1 VSIQRARRLLVA
13 GAGAMLLVLAATT
26 DVAAMT
32 YCVSPSGSDGSPGSA
47 ASPWERTGR
56 AYREMS
62 RPASFGS
69 GETAR
74 ITYPAAPGEQA

>member
-1 VSIQRARRLLVA
+1 
-13 GAGAMLLVLAATT
+13 MLLVLVATT

-32 YCVSPSGSDGSPGSA
+32 HCVSSSGNDGSPGSA
-47 ASPWERTGR
+47 ASPWKHIGR

-74 ITYPAAPGEQA
+74 ITSPAAPGEQA

>member
-1 VSIQRARRLLVA
+1 MSIRIARRLLVA

-32 YCVSPSGSDGSPGSA
+32 SRVSPGGIDGRPGSA
-47 ASPWERTGR
+47 ASPWIHMRR
-56 AYREMS
+56 ACRDMS
-62 RPASFGS
+62 RPASSGS

-74 ITYPAAPGEQA
+74 IPSPAAPGEQA